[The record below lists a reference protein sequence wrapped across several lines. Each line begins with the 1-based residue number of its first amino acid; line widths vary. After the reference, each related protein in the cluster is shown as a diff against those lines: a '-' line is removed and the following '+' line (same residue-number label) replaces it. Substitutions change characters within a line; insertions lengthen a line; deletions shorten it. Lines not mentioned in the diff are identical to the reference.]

1 MNNDAPFHGAPS
13 TGYRA
18 GSSSDLRVEPTSA
31 ELLGI
36 RRKIVIAQAL
46 LTAFVGWGLGVAGS
60 LNWFPMNEAQ
70 MRFVLM
76 SYLWMVPL
84 VGAIVAIGLPLYW
97 YRPAER
103 TIRSIVAGEDPPRGE
118 CAAGLA
124 RALKL
129 PLWTAGSIFAGA
141 VGGYAI
147 GTILLRVITHLPYL
161 EILKTAL
168 QAPMI
173 GLLYGLV
180 SFFILERILRPAV
193 RELANRVPEL
203 EPSVPRLPLFFKL
216 LAGTVAIVAL
226 ACLSLLFSVLSHV
239 QRSEENQLGR
249 ELSQTVLRAA
259 VTSPVST
266 PTDGPIPTTLGSD
279 FLRWLNR
286 GAYAFAVSTD
296 GKILTT
302 HPEGYTNLF
311 QEQLHDP
318 APIFRSGAGYF
329 VDRVGR
335 HRLVAHAPLPTP
347 SRRLVAILPLDEAL
361 VETRSLWRI
370 GTWLVLISMAVSAA
384 FGMLFASHISEP
396 VRFLTATA
404 REVTEQGDLSIR
416 SSLRTTDEIG
426 DLSRAFDQMTSKIEQ
441 AQDAAIRREKL
452 AALGQLLSGTA
463 HELNNPLAAI
473 LMNAQ
478 LLEHEDLPQSVHA
491 IAHTIGT
498 ESRRAAKI
506 VGNLLSFARPRPP
519 ERQSVALNE
528 VVRKAVDFHRYEM
541 AIDGTELVEHY
552 EEALPP
558 VFCDPDQIQ
567 QVTLNLLANA
577 RHALHGRR
585 KARLSVATH
594 RAGATAEFVVEDT
607 GPGIA
612 PEVRRHIFDPFFT
625 TRSDRGGTGLGL
637 FIVHQIVK
645 EHGGEIRVDGEL
657 GVGTRVTVR
666 LPLGPA
672 PTPPRG
678 VTPPA
683 GAPQPRGELSVLLVD
698 DEIAI
703 ASSAA
708 QYLERLGYR
717 SRAVASGREAW
728 SLLQR
733 ESFDVIVADFRLP
746 DLSGH
751 VLYEM
756 LRKSRPHLADRML
769 FMTGDT
775 VSEETRS
782 TLVETRRPFLEKPF
796 NLERLREAIDE
807 VAAEPADGNAGPA
820 PRPNG
825 P

>member
-1 MNNDAPFHGAPS
+1 MNNDAPFHGAPTS
-13 TGYRA
+13 GYRT
-18 GSSSDLRVEPTSA
+18 GSSSDLRLEPTA
-31 ELLGI
+31 GELLSI
-36 RRKIVIAQAL
+36 RRKIVVTQAL

-70 MRFVLM
+70 LRFVLM

-84 VGAIVAIGLPLYW
+84 VGAVVAIGLPLYW
-97 YRPAER
+97 YRPVER
-103 TIRSIVAGEDPPRGE
+103 TIRSIASGQDPARGE

-129 PLWTAGSIFAGA
+129 PLWTAGSIFTGA

-147 GTILLRVITHLPYL
+147 GTILLRLITRLPYL

-180 SFFILERILRPAV
+180 SFFILERLLRPAV
-193 RELANRVPEL
+193 RELASRVPDL

-239 QRSEENQLGR
+239 QRSEEEQLGVA
-249 ELSQTVLRAA
+249 LSQTLLRVAA
-259 VTSPVST
+259 TSPVNA
-266 PTDGPIPTTLGSD
+266 PTDGPIATTIDSD
-279 FLRWLNR
+279 FLRWLSR
-286 GAYAFAVSTD
+286 GAYAFAVSTE
-296 GKILTT
+296 GEILTA
-302 HPEGYTNLF
+302 HPNAYTNLF
-311 QEQLHDP
+311 QEELHDP
-318 APIFRSGAGYF
+318 APIFRTSAGFF

-335 HRLVAHAPLPTP
+335 HRLVAHAALPTP
-347 SRRLVAILPLDEAL
+347 SHRLVAILPLDEAL

-370 GTWLVLISMAVSAA
+370 GIWLVLISMAVSAA

-396 VRFLTATA
+396 LRFLTATA

-478 LLEHEDLPQSVHA
+478 LLEHEDVPESVLA
-491 IAHTIGT
+491 IAQTIGT

-519 ERQSVALNE
+519 ERQSVALND
-528 VVRKAVDFHRYEM
+528 VIRKAVDFHRYEM
-541 AIDGTELVEHY
+541 TIEGMELVETY
-552 EEALPP
+552 EANLPP

-567 QVTLNLLANA
+567 QVTLNLLNNA

-585 KARLSVATH
+585 NARLSVGTR
-594 RAGATAEFVVEDT
+594 RAGGAAEFVVEDT

-612 PEVRRHIFDPFFT
+612 PEVRRHIFDPFYT

-657 GVGTRVTVR
+657 GVGTQFTVR

-683 GAPQPRGELSVLLVD
+683 GIPRPPREISVLLVD
-698 DEIAI
+698 DELAI

-728 SLLQR
+728 NLLQR

-756 LRKSRPHLADRML
+756 LRKSRPHLADRVL

-782 TLVETRRPFLEKPF
+782 TLVETHRPFLEKPF

-807 VAAEPADGNAGPA
+807 VVAELGDGSGGP
-820 PRPNG
+820 PRNPNG
-825 P
+825 S